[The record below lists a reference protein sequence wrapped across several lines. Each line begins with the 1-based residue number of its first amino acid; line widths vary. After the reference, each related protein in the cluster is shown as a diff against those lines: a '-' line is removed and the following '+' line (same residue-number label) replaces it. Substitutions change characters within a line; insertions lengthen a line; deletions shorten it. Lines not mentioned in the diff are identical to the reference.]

1 MATYRVEGIVIRMK
15 DLGEA
20 DRIVTIFSRERGKV
34 RGVARGARRPRSRL
48 SAPTQAFSHCRFLMF
63 PRKSL
68 DVVSQAEVKEPF
80 FGIHQDIERMAYA
93 TYVAELTDEMTEP
106 DEANEP
112 LFAVLLGTLHIINSG
127 LDPEIAVRAFEMK
140 LMDALGFR
148 PDLDACSIC
157 GKPYSELRGG
167 VMFLPKAGGI
177 ACSACAREKGGSD
190 GAPPDQLEGPRV
202 PLTGGGLAFLRSLL
216 GLDFKS
222 IVRLRPP
229 KDVRAEAE
237 RALRAYVDMRLSRPL
252 KSLSFLKELSTWQT

>member
-1 MATYRVEGIVIRMK
+1 MATYRVEGIVIRVK

-68 DVVSQAEVKEPF
+68 DVVSQAEVREPF
-80 FGIHQDIERMAYA
+80 FGIRQDIERMAYA
-93 TYVAELTDEMTEP
+93 AYVAELTDEMTEP

-112 LFAVLLGTLHIINSG
+112 LFAILLSTLHIIDSG
-127 LDPEIAVRAFEMK
+127 FDSEVAVRAFEMK
-140 LMDALGFR
+140 LMDVLGFR
-148 PDLDACSIC
+148 PDLNACSIC
-157 GKPYSELRGG
+157 GKPYGELRG
-167 VMFLPKAGGI
+167 VVTFLPQSGGI
-177 ACSACAREKGGSD
+177 VCSACAKEKAAPGGAYSD
-190 GAPPDQLEGPRV
+190 LTGEACV

-222 IVRLRPP
+222 IARLKPP
-229 KDVRAEAE
+229 QDVRADAE
-237 RALRAYVDMRLSRPL
+237 RALRAYVDMRLPRPL
-252 KSLSFLKELSTWQT
+252 KSLSFLKELSMS